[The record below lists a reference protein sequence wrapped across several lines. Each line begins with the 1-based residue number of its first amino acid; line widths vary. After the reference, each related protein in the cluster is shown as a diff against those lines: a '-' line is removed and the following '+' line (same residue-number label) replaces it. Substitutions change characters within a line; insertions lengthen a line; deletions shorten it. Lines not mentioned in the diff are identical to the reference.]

1 MIPVEGLMTDA
12 SPKPRR
18 QPPVPTVDR
27 CICHDVP
34 FTKILVW
41 AADRANTNLADIED
55 EYGCG
60 GSCGMCRPYLKRV
73 LATGHS
79 CIPLMLDVD

>member
-1 MIPVEGLMTDA
+1 MIPVEEHMADA

-34 FTKILVW
+34 FTEILVW
-41 AADRANTNLADIED
+41 AADRASTDLADIED

-60 GSCGMCRPYLKRV
+60 GSCGMYRPYLKRV
-73 LATGHS
+73 LATGDS